1 MSCLQVKVNIFPIK
15 ISPTATLCCN
25 VGILFNPLFVDE
37 GYLFVEE
44 NGVISFL
51 TVNKE
56 TRR

>member
-1 MSCLQVKVNIFPIK
+1 MACLQVNVTMMPLQIK
-15 ISPTATLCCN
+15 MTA
-25 VGILFNPLFVDE
+25 GIICSFGDRFEPLLVDE
-37 GYLFVEE
+37 GYLFVED